1 MPEPITAILLAGA
14 AGGAAG
20 KFIEKTVDAG
30 ERWLTN
36 YFKDHQPNLEQK
48 ARDNSRE
55 FLAKLAIK
63 VQKIE
68 EENQANT
75 AVINSALEEPNFGAL
90 LQKALI
96 GSAQTESSDKH
107 SLLAQLVAN
116 RLRAEPE
123 SLYAVA
129 SQVSCDA
136 ITHLTARQLNVLGLV
151 TNLRFVTP
159 VDLAKISFPSKESYI
174 SYCDSWMSQR
184 LQYYADMTV
193 SHFDLL
199 HLEAMS
205 CARFLSFSHVALDSV
220 LKSKFTIEKDWRY
233 EVEDFKKVDIG
244 PRIDDLWNNQHLKS
258 VDLTSIGQIIGVL
271 VSDHITGSSTNIDIF
286 KKA

>member
-30 ERWLTN
+30 ERWLSS

-68 EENQANT
+68 EESQTNT

-96 GSAQTESSDKH
+96 GSAQTESAEKH
-107 SLLAQLVAN
+107 SILAQLVAN

-136 ITHLTARQLNVLGLV
+136 ITHLTARQLKVLGLI

-159 VDLAKISFPSKESYI
+159 TDLSKIPFPSREIYA

-184 LQYYADMTV
+184 FKHYADITV
-193 SHFDLL
+193 NHLDLL

-205 CARFLSFSHVALDSV
+205 CARFLSFSHVPLDSV
-220 LKSKFTIEKDWRY
+220 LKEKFKIEKEWQY
-233 EVEDFKKVDIG
+233 GLEDFRKIDIG
-244 PRIDDLWNNQHLKS
+244 SKIDDLWNNQHLMS

-271 VSDHITGSSTNIDIF
+271 VSDQITGSTTNIDSL